1 MVFSSFVF
9 RPSSDERNPTMS
21 SILVYVDHFG
31 GAGKPVSWEIV
42 GKARELADQLAVPVV
57 AFVAGQNVD
66 GVAGEAIRCGAD
78 KALVAD
84 GPAFAQFNAQALA
97 AAFKAAIAAAGPH
110 IILVP
115 ATAGARDVAALV
127 ACELNIGL
135 AADCQGIDLDGAG
148 NLLAERPVF
157 SGNIMTTVVFNGPVQ
172 MATVRA
178 RSFPLP
184 AADSS
189 RAGEIVPLAVDV
201 PAGFEEVLSFEVT
214 ETGELAVENAGII
227 VSGGRGVKG
236 PEGFAPLRELAKVLG
251 GAVGASRAAV
261 DAGWIPY
268 PHQVG
273 QTGKSVRPDLYIAC
287 GISGAIQHLAGMSGA
302 KVIVAINKDKDAPIF
317 TVARYGIVG
326 DLFDVAPA
334 LTTAFKAKLGR

>member
-1 MVFSSFVF
+1 
-9 RPSSDERNPTMS
+9 MS
-21 SILVYVDHFG
+21 SILVYIDHFG
-31 GAGKPVSWEIV
+31 GKAKPVSLEIT
-42 GKARELADQLAVPVV
+42 GKARELAGTLGVPVI
-57 AFVAGQNVD
+57 AFVAGHNVG
-66 GVAGEAIRCGAD
+66 GVAAEAIACGAD
-78 KALVAD
+78 KVLVAD
-84 GPAFAQFNAQALA
+84 GPAFAQFNARSFA
-97 AAFKAAIAAAGPH
+97 AALKAAIATAQPH
-110 IILVP
+110 IILAP

-135 AADCQGIDLDGAG
+135 AAECQGLDLDAAG
-148 NLLAERPVF
+148 NLLADRPVF
-157 SGNIMTTVVFNGPVQ
+157 SGSITTTVVFNSPVQ
-172 MATVRA
+172 MATVRG

-184 AADSS
+184 AAD
-189 RAGEIVPLAVDV
+189 AGRTGETLPLAVSLSPDILD
-201 PAGFEEVLSFEVT
+201 AEEVLSFEVT
-214 ETGELAVENAGII
+214 ETGEVAVENASII

-236 PEGFAPLRELAKVLG
+236 PEGFAPIRDLAKVLG

>member
-1 MVFSSFVF
+1 
-9 RPSSDERNPTMS
+9 MS
-21 SILVYVDHFG
+21 SILVYIDHFG
-31 GAGKPVSWEIV
+31 GKAKPVSLEIT
-42 GKARELADQLAVPVV
+42 GKARELAGKLGVPVI
-57 AFVAGQNVD
+57 AFAVGHTVG
-66 GVAGEAIRCGAD
+66 GVAAEAIACGAD
-78 KALVAD
+78 KVLVAD
-84 GPAFAQFNAQALA
+84 GPAFAQFNAQSFA
-97 AAFKAAIAAAGPH
+97 AALKAAIAAAQPH
-110 IILVP
+110 IILAP

-135 AADCQGIDLDGAG
+135 AAECQGLDLDAAG
-148 NLLAERPVF
+148 NLLADRPVF
-157 SGNIMTTVVFNGPVQ
+157 SGSITTTVVFNSPVQ
-172 MATVRA
+172 MATVRG

-184 AADSS
+184 AADAG
-189 RAGEIVPLAVDV
+189 RTGEIIPLAVSMPPD
-201 PAGFEEVLSFEVT
+201 AEEVLSFEVT
-214 ETGELAVENAGII
+214 ETGEVAVENASII

-236 PEGFAPLRELAKVLG
+236 PEGFAPIRDLAKVLG

-326 DLFDVAPA
+326 DLFEVAPA
-334 LTTAFKAKLGR
+334 LTAVFRQKLGR

>member
-1 MVFSSFVF
+1 
-9 RPSSDERNPTMS
+9 MS

-57 AFVAGQNVD
+57 AFVAGQNVG

-78 KALVAD
+78 RALVAD

-97 AAFKAAIAAAGPH
+97 AAFKAAIAAAEPH

-135 AADCQGIDLDGAG
+135 AAECQALDLDPAG

-157 SGNIMTTVVFNGPVQ
+157 SGNISTTVVFNSPVQ
-172 MATVRA
+172 MATVRG

-184 AADSS
+184 AADAG
-189 RAGEIVPLAVDV
+189 RAGEVVPLMVDV
-201 PAGFEEVLSFEVT
+201 PAGAEEVLTFEVT

-287 GISGAIQHLAGMSGA
+287 GISGAIQHLAGMSNA
-302 KVIVAINKDKDAPIF
+302 KVIVAVNKDKDAPIF

-326 DLFDVAPA
+326 DLFDVVPA

>member
-1 MVFSSFVF
+1 
-9 RPSSDERNPTMS
+9 MS
-21 SILVYVDHFG
+21 SILVYIDHFG
-31 GAGKPVSWEIV
+31 GAAKPVSWEIL
-42 GKARELADQLAVPVV
+42 GKARDLAGRLGAPVT
-57 AFVAGQNVD
+57 AFIAGQNI
-66 GVAGEAIRCGAD
+66 GPLASEAVSCGAD
-78 KALVAD
+78 KVLVAD
-84 GPAFAQFNAQALA
+84 APAFAQFNAQALA
-97 AAFKAAIAAAGPH
+97 AAFKAAIEVAQPH

-135 AADCQGIDLDGAG
+135 AADCQGLDLDAAG
-148 NLLAERPVF
+148 NLLADRLVF
-157 SGNIMTTVVFNGPVQ
+157 SGNIITTVAFNSPVQ
-172 MATVRA
+172 MVTVRG

-184 AADSS
+184 AADAGRS
-189 RAGEIVPLAVDV
+189 GEIVPLEADLSTGV
-201 PAGFEEVLSFEVT
+201 EEVLSFEFT
-214 ETGELAVENAGII
+214 ETGEMAVENAGII

-236 PEGFAPLRELAKVLG
+236 PEGFAPIRDLARVLG

-317 TVARYGIVG
+317 TVARYGILG
-326 DLFDVAPA
+326 DLFDVVPA
-334 LTTAFKAKLGR
+334 LTTAFRAKMGR